1 MNKACLLRATK
12 DDAPCN
18 GSDAAAAASERH
30 GHDGTRLCTVDQ
42 VEQLKSAIRVLP
54 IWSSTIFLALAM
66 NQSFAVKQADAMDRR
81 VGAGGF
87 RVPSGSLA
95 VFNMATM
102 SLWSACY
109 DRWVAP
115 ALQRYTGN
123 PHGLTMKQ
131 RIGGG
136 LLLAT
141 ASTAVSAAVEGA
153 RRRLAQR
160 GVTISAF
167 WLVPQ
172 FALVGLAEAFGVI
185 GEIEFLYTELPKSM
199 ASFSMSLLYMAFGV
213 GNLAGALIVKV
224 VQVASGQG
232 VGTGWLVD
240 NLNVG
245 RYDYYYWLLTGYGV
259 ANFVYFA
266 WCCWLYGEE
275 GKNVEWEEE
284 DNTEQP

>member
-1 MNKACLLRATK
+1 MVCATK
-12 DDAPCN
+12 EDTDSPSNSAA
-18 GSDAAAAASERH
+18 SAAAPERR
-30 GHDGTRLCTVDQ
+30 GRSGKRLCTVDQ

-66 NQSFAVKQADAMDRR
+66 NQSFAVKQADTMDRR
-81 VGAGGF
+81 VGRGRYF
-87 RVPSGSLA
+87 EVPSGSLA
-95 VFNMATM
+95 LFNMATM
-102 SLWSACY
+102 SLWSASY

-115 ALQRYTGN
+115 ALRRHTGN
-123 PHGLTMKQ
+123 PRGLTMKQ

-153 RRRLAQR
+153 RRRRALR
-160 GVTISAF
+160 GATISAF

-185 GEIEFLYTELPKSM
+185 GEIEFFYTELPKSM

-224 VQVASGQG
+224 AQAASGRG
-232 VGTGWLVD
+232 GKTSWLVD
-240 NLNVG
+240 DLNAG
-245 RYDYYYWLLTGYGV
+245 HYDYYYWLLTGYGV
-259 ANFVYFA
+259 VNFVYFA
-266 WCCWLYGEE
+266 WCSWVYGEE
-275 GKNVEWEEE
+275 GKNVEWEDDDREH
-284 DNTEQP
+284 PPML